1 MLQWQRLIL
10 EPLSK
15 IKGTIAGNVV
25 IVIDALDESG
35 PSASRKHIL
44 SLLASTEATR
54 LPTNLRILIT
64 SRLLPDITRAL
75 SAVRSV
81 KPTSLDDIPIA
92 FSERDIR
99 LYVSSEL
106 AHLPEIGDMEVWR
119 IARKSNGLFEWARLA
134 CEFIK
139 PNMPGRTIMERY
151 NEIMASD
158 TGDGGALLDV
168 MYRMILEDAVPKD
181 EITLARFRSVM
192 RQIMSTSVP
201 QRLGALNEMR
211 SHFPSAEDHFDMM
224 LILEFMTPLLSGIV
238 DRGSIVRPL
247 HSSFYDFLH
256 DPSRSGVYYIDGSST
271 DKHSSLVSASLH
283 TLSSDPESNI
293 RGLEDSSEDEIDTG
307 QEDADRRTDSVHLEI
322 DEPLVD
328 VWAPGP
334 DFWEFG
340 TSPLSGPE
348 AQRSGVMS
356 RLSRLPLRK
365 RRRVCLLYHGKKTN
379 GKARRIS
386 QERGTHCIKSTRY
399 RLLLTPKTDRYAMM
413 DTTKAIVC
421 AVSDRSD
428 LLNIDAGGS

>member
-1 MLQWQRLIL
+1 
-10 EPLSK
+10 
-15 IKGTIAGNVV
+15 
-25 IVIDALDESG
+25 
-35 PSASRKHIL
+35 
-44 SLLASTEATR
+44 
-54 LPTNLRILIT
+54 
-64 SRLLPDITRAL
+64 
-75 SAVRSV
+75 
-81 KPTSLDDIPIA
+81 
-92 FSERDIR
+92 
-99 LYVSSEL
+99 
-106 AHLPEIGDMEVWR
+106 
-119 IARKSNGLFEWARLA
+119 
-134 CEFIK
+134 
-139 PNMPGRTIMERY
+139 
-151 NEIMASD
+151 
-158 TGDGGALLDV
+158 
-168 MYRMILEDAVPKD
+168 
-181 EITLARFRSVM
+181 M

-356 RLSRLPLRK
+356 RLAALL
-365 RRRVCLLYHGKKTN
+365 RRRKSPQC
-379 GKARRIS
+379 A
-386 QERGTHCIKSTRY
+386 QERMQTFPVAAAQEKTRVLVIPWKENKREGQTDQSGEGNTLYQIDTVSSSADTEDGQICDDGYHESHC
-399 RLLLTPKTDRYAMM
+399 M
-413 DTTKAIVC
+413 C
-421 AVSDRSD
+421 CFRS
-428 LLNIDAGGS
+428 